1 MNPPSKACMR
11 AIECLTEHHQD
22 DAAAY
27 YSLNGESA
35 VIVINDKETLAL
47 VVNVLQVAMA
57 DWKMGN
63 SEDLLS
69 LIMIPDEP
77 IEA

>member
-1 MNPPSKACMR
+1 MTPPSKACMK
-11 AIECLTEHHQD
+11 AIDCLTDHHQD

-27 YSLNGESA
+27 YSLDGESA

-57 DWKMGN
+57 DWRMGN
-63 SEDLLS
+63 AEELLAS
-69 LIMIPDEP
+69 IMIPDEP